1 MHPML
6 CKSLQTLIVAKLIN
20 LSTYFHCNKS
30 SVIRRPF
37 GNLTI
42 ANYCKK
48 SRSLIVQA
56 YKFTKI
62 FQKRLKT

>member
-1 MHPML
+1 MQPML
-6 CKSLQTLIVAKLIN
+6 CESLQTLIVAKIIN

-42 ANYCKK
+42 ANY
-48 SRSLIVQA
+48 L
-56 YKFTKI
+56 
-62 FQKRLKT
+62 